1 MLYRRF
7 GRTEIDMSV
16 FTCGGM
22 RAQQSWQRS
31 ARVSAASQANVE
43 AVISR
48 ALGVGINHFETAR
61 GYGTSEAQLGKALAK
76 HPRDAFILQTKLR
89 PNEDRAAFEA
99 QLEES
104 FALLGVDR
112 IDLLSFHG
120 LNTPN
125 CVDLTLR
132 AGGSWE
138 VAEGFRRAGRIR
150 HIGFST
156 HAPTRLL
163 IDTIQSDRFDYVN
176 LHAYYL
182 FQDNLPAVTAAR
194 ARDMG
199 VFVIS
204 PTDKGGRLYA
214 PSDKLRALC
223 APLSPMAFNDLWC
236 LSEMDVHTLSLGAA
250 VASDFDAHVEALALL
265 EDAPRLL
272 PPIVARLEAAYAD
285 ALGADFARRWSQG
298 VPEWTE
304 LPGKINVRRIL
315 WLHNL
320 VRAFGL
326 IHFAQ
331 ERYISMSAD
340 NHWVPGA
347 RAVDFNDAEMT
358 AALPESP
365 FRAEIPKLL
374 RRAHETLFNPTVKPR
389 P

>member
-1 MLYRRF
+1 
-7 GRTEIDMSV
+7 MSV
-16 FTCGGM
+16 FSCGGM

-31 ARVSAASQANVE
+31 ARVGAASQANVD
-43 AVISR
+43 AVVAR
-48 ALGVGINHFETAR
+48 AFAVGINHFETAR
-61 GYGTSEAQLGKALAK
+61 GYGTSELQLGKALAR
-76 HPRDAFILQTKLR
+76 HPRSAFVLQTKLR
-89 PNEDRAAFEA
+89 PQESPAEFEK

-104 FALLGVDR
+104 FALLGVDT
-112 IDLLSFHG
+112 IELLSFHG

-132 AGGSWE
+132 AGGSFE
-138 VAEGFRRAGRIR
+138 VAEKFRRAGRVR
-150 HIGFST
+150 HLGFST

-163 IDTIQSDRFDYVN
+163 LDVIESDRFDYVN

-182 FQDNLPAVTAAR
+182 FQDNLPAIAAAR

-199 VFVIS
+199 VFIIS

-214 PSDKLRALC
+214 PSEKLRALT
-223 APLSPMAFNDLWC
+223 APLAPMAFNDLWC
-236 LSEMDVHTLSLGAA
+236 LTNLDAHTLSLGAA
-250 VASDFDAHVEALALL
+250 VPSDFDAHVDALKLL
-265 EDAPRLL
+265 ADAPRLL

-285 ALGADFARRWSQG
+285 ALGADFARRWSHG

-320 VRAFGL
+320 VRAYDL
-326 IHFAQ
+326 LHFAQ

-347 RAVDFNDAEMT
+347 RAVNFNDGEIT
-358 AALPESP
+358 AALPDSP

-374 RRAHETLFNPTVKPR
+374 RRAHETLYNPTVKPR

>member
-1 MLYRRF
+1 VLYRRF

-22 RAQQSWQRS
+22 RAQQSWLRS
-31 ARVSAASQANVE
+31 ARVSAASQANVDGVV
-43 AVISR
+43 AR
-48 ALGVGINHFETAR
+48 ALAVGVNHFETAR

-76 HPRDAFILQTKLR
+76 HPRDAFVLQTKLR
-89 PNEDRAAFEA
+89 PNEDQAAFEA

-104 FALLGVDR
+104 FSLLGVDH
-112 IDLLSFHG
+112 IDLLSLHG
-120 LNTPN
+120 LNSPN

-138 VAEGFRRAGRIR
+138 VADRFRRAGRIR

-163 IDTIQSDRFDYVN
+163 LDIIRSDRFDYVN

-182 FQDNLPAVTAAR
+182 FQDNLPAVAAAR
-194 ARDMG
+194 ERDMG

-214 PSDKLRALC
+214 PSDKLRALT

-236 LSEMDVHTLSLGAA
+236 LSQMDVHTLSLGAA
-250 VASDFDAHVEALALL
+250 VPSDFDAHVEALALL
-265 EDAPRLL
+265 DDAPRLL

-315 WLHNL
+315 WLYNL
-320 VRAFGL
+320 VRAYGL

-347 RAVDFNDAEMT
+347 RAVDFNDTEMT

-365 FRAEIPKLL
+365 FRAEIPELL
-374 RRAHETLFNPTVKPR
+374 RRAHEMLYNPTVKPR